1 MHWRSLVISAFILGS
16 ALGAAS
22 AAAPPTDA
30 PRVRLIPQYTQG
42 QTLYYQFETR
52 THTAGHTTSAIKDP
66 EGPSQLDQ
74 SSTFLVRLDVLDV
87 KLLPQGAAGGV
98 RLRFTYQ
105 KVTVSTQSD
114 AYDPQVDANEAQLRG
129 LEGKSLEFTVA
140 SDGEVRDVTG
150 VDAIVPNPTI
160 AASMRGWMSSF
171 ASTASFPK
179 NGIIVGEKWT
189 SVRPLPDIPLA
200 GVVSRK
206 VSTYLRDEPCGA
218 AASLQNDAA
227 SPQGAADASHPNS
240 AAAAAAPSAAAPEPE
255 MCAVILTKFEIA
267 RDRKTASTT
276 PETYRK
282 NGLHTKGKWTGS
294 GEGLDSISLRTGLVH
309 SETQNSTQDMD
320 FTISSETAPSQLT
333 YAGNVKSQTQITLLP
348 ENQAPTPSEP
358 KQ

>member
-1 MHWRSLVISAFILGS
+1 MHLRILAISIFVAGS

-22 AAAPPTDA
+22 AAAPAPST
-30 PRVRLIPQYTQG
+30 PRVRLIPHYTPG
-42 QTLYYQFETR
+42 QSLYYQFETR

-87 KLLPQGAAGGV
+87 KASPQGAPASV

-105 KVTVSTQSD
+105 KISVSTQSD

-129 LEGKSLEFTVA
+129 LEGKSIEFTVG

-150 VDAIVPNPTI
+150 MDAIVPNPAI
-160 AASMRGWMSSF
+160 AASMRGWMSGF
-171 ASTASFPK
+171 ASASSFPK
-179 NGIIVGEKWT
+179 HGIIVGEKWS

-218 AASLQNDAA
+218 SASLQNDAA
-227 SPQGAADASHPNS
+227 SPQGAADASRPD
-240 AAAAAAPSAAAPEPE
+240 AAAAAPSAAAPRPE
-255 MCAVILTKFEIA
+255 MCAVILTKFEIS
-267 RDRKTASTT
+267 RDSKTASTT
-276 PETYRK
+276 PEMYRK
-282 NGLHTKGKWTGS
+282 NGLQTKGKWTGS

-320 FTISSETAPSQLT
+320 FTISSSGAAHLT

-348 ENQAPTPSEP
+348 AAPPAQPAE
-358 KQ
+358 Q

>member
-1 MHWRSLVISAFILGS
+1 MRWRILVISIFVAAY

-22 AAAPPTDA
+22 AAAPAPTT
-30 PRVRLIPQYTQG
+30 PRVRLIPHYTVG
-42 QTLYYQFETR
+42 QSLYFQFETR
-52 THTAGHTTSAIKDP
+52 THTSGHTTSAIKDP

-87 KLLPQGAAGGV
+87 KASPPGVPDSV

-105 KVTVSTQSD
+105 KISVSTQSD
-114 AYDPQVDANEAQLRG
+114 AYDPKVDANEAQLRA
-129 LEGKSLEFTVA
+129 LEGKSVEFTVG

-150 VDAIVPNPTI
+150 MDAIVPNPAI
-160 AASMRGWMSSF
+160 AASMRGWMSGF
-171 ASTASFPK
+171 ASASSFPK
-179 NGIIVGEKWT
+179 HGIIVGEKWS
-189 SVRPLPDIPLA
+189 SVHPLPDIPLA

-218 AASLQNDAA
+218 SASLQNDAA
-227 SPQGAADASHPNS
+227 SPQRATDASRPDTTT
-240 AAAAAAPSAAAPEPE
+240 AAPSGTAPEPE

-267 RDRKTASTT
+267 RDSKTASTT
-276 PETYRK
+276 PEMYRK
-282 NGLHTKGKWTGS
+282 NGLQTKGKWTGS

-320 FTISSETAPSQLT
+320 FTISSAGAAHLT

-348 ENQAPTPSEP
+348 EAPPATPA
-358 KQ
+358 QQ

>member
-1 MHWRSLVISAFILGS
+1 MHWRSLVISAFVLGS
-16 ALGAAS
+16 ALGAAR
-22 AAAPPTDA
+22 AAAPATSA
-30 PRVRLIPQYTQG
+30 PRVRLIPHYTQG
-42 QTLYYQFETR
+42 ESLYYQFETR

-74 SSTFLVRLDVLDV
+74 SSTFLVRLEVLDV
-87 KLLPQGAAGGV
+87 KLSPQGATDSV

-129 LEGKSLEFTVA
+129 LEGKSLEFTVG

-179 NGIIVGEKWT
+179 NGIVVGQKWS
-189 SVRPLPDIPLA
+189 SVRPLADIPLA

-218 AASLQNDAA
+218 AASLPNDAA

-240 AAAAAAPSAAAPEPE
+240 AAAAAAPSAAVPEPE

-267 RDRKTASTT
+267 RDSTTASTT
-276 PETYRK
+276 PDTYRK
-282 NGLHTKGKWTGS
+282 NGLRTKGKWSGS

-309 SETQNSTQDMD
+309 SETQSSAQDMD

-348 ENQAPTPSEP
+348 ENPATTASEQ
-358 KQ
+358 K

>member
-1 MHWRSLVISAFILGS
+1 MRLRILAISILVAGS

-22 AAAPPTDA
+22 AAAPGSST
-30 PRVRLIPQYTQG
+30 PRVRLIPHYTPG
-42 QTLYYQFETR
+42 QSLYYQFETR

-87 KLLPQGAAGGV
+87 KPSPQGAPDIV

-105 KVTVSTQSD
+105 KISISTQSD
-114 AYDPQVDANEAQLRG
+114 AYDPQVDANEAQLRAM
-129 LEGKSLEFTVA
+129 EGKSIEFTVA

-150 VDAIVPNPTI
+150 MDAIVPNPVI
-160 AASMRGWMSSF
+160 AASMRGWMSGF
-171 ASTASFPK
+171 ASASSFPK
-179 NGIIVGEKWT
+179 HGITVGEKWST
-189 SVRPLPDIPLA
+189 VRPLPDIPLA

-218 AASLQNDAA
+218 SASLQNDAA
-227 SPQGAADASHPNS
+227 SPQGATDASRPDTS
-240 AAAAAAPSAAAPEPE
+240 ATAAAPSPAAPEPE
-255 MCAVILTKFEIA
+255 MCAVILTKFDIT
-267 RDRKTASTT
+267 RDSKTASTT
-276 PETYRK
+276 PEMYRK
-282 NGLHTKGKWTGS
+282 NGLQSKGKWTGS

-320 FTISSETAPSQLT
+320 FTISSGPAAAHLT

-348 ENQAPTPSEP
+348 GAPPATPA
-358 KQ
+358 QQ